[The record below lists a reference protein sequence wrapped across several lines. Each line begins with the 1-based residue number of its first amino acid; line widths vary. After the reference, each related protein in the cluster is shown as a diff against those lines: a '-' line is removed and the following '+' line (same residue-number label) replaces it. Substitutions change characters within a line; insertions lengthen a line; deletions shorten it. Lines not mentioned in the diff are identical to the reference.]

1 MTGNSD
7 DKLRYFLKRVTGE
20 LHDAR
25 QRLQELEAGGQEP
38 LAIVGMSC
46 RFPGDVN
53 SPEALWELLV
63 NGEDAV
69 AEIPEER
76 GWDLEKLYDPDPDR
90 IGTLYTR
97 VGAFLRQAGEFDAEF
112 FGISPREALAMDPQQ
127 RLLLET
133 SWEAMERAGID
144 PTSLRGSRTGVFAGT
159 NGQDYATVLRRD
171 PERSEGYLATGVAA
185 AVISG
190 RLSYTFGL
198 EGPAVTVDTACSSS
212 LVALHLAA
220 QALRDGECDLALAG
234 GVTVMATPEAFVE
247 FSRQRA
253 LSEDGRCKAFS
264 SDADGTGWGEGVGML
279 LVERLSDAQRNGHP
293 ILAVLRGSA
302 VNQDGASNGLT
313 APNGPSQQ
321 RVIRQALA
329 NARLTPGQVDAV
341 EAHGTGTKLGDPI
354 EAQALLAT
362 YGQNRPDGRP
372 LHLGSVK
379 SNIGHTQAAA
389 GVAGVIKMVEAL
401 RHGILPKTLHVN
413 EPSPHIDW
421 SAGAVE
427 LLTEATTWPETGEPR
442 RAAVSAFGV
451 SGTNA
456 HVILEQAP
464 ARESE
469 PTAEVTAPGALPWLI
484 SGRTTDAVQAQ
495 AQQLLTHLQA
505 NPELSPLDV
514 AHSLATTRTA
524 FEHRAAIIGDSH
536 ETLLDGLA
544 ALATGQE
551 NPNLVRGTAPGEAGR
566 VVFVFPGQGA
576 QWAGMAVELLDSSEV
591 FAQRIAECEQ
601 ALAPFVDWSLTGVL
615 REAEGAPSL
624 ERVDVVQPVLFAVM
638 VSLAALWQS
647 YGVQPAAV
655 IGHSQGEIAAAV
667 VAGALTLE
675 DGARV
680 AALRSKAITALA
692 GRGGMLS
699 IPLPLAAVEQELA
712 TRPDGGLAIAAVN
725 GPTSIVVSGETQA
738 LDELQAHYENAGVR
752 ARRIPV
758 DYASHSPQVEDLE
771 AELAV
776 LLANLAPGEAQV
788 AFHSTV
794 TTELTDTTTLDGA
807 YWYRNLRQTVRFEET
822 VRALID
828 QGHTTF
834 IEISPHPVLTYGIE
848 ETSSDVLITG
858 TLRRNEGGHHRF
870 LTSLATLHTHGH
882 PTDLASLLT
891 GGTPVLLPT
900 YAFQHQHYWLDAL
913 QAGTADVTSAGLSS
927 ATHPLLGAVIKP
939 ADTDT
944 LLLTGRLSLTT
955 HPWLAD
961 HAVNGTVILPGTA
974 YVELA
979 LHAGDHTNTTHLEEL
994 TLHTPLTLHT
1004 TGATRLQVAVSTP
1017 DDTGRR
1023 TITIHSQP
1031 DSDTD
1036 VPSWTTHAIG
1046 TLSGQP
1052 AHAAADLT
1060 AWPPTGATPI
1070 DVSELYSSLDQA
1082 GYGYGLAF
1090 QGLHTAWQHD
1100 GSIYAEVTLPEGPQA
1115 EADRYGLHPA
1125 LLDAALHAV
1134 GLGGFFPAS
1143 ERTRLPFAWRGVTLH
1158 AVGATALRVQVSATG
1173 PETVT
1178 LTIAD
1183 NTGAPVATIGGLT
1196 LREVTAGQLGSAG
1209 SHRDSSLFR
1218 LDWAPLAAPTERQD
1232 APSGWIVLGADAL
1245 GLADGL
1251 AGAGV
1256 PVSRHAGVGR
1266 LRSAL
1271 DAGLGLPATV
1281 LLPCAPE
1288 NSAGSAG
1295 DLADAVRAALHEVLE
1310 TVQAWLA
1317 DDRFASSRL
1326 VLVTRGTAATRA
1338 GEDLSD
1344 LVGAAVWGLIRSA
1357 QSENP
1362 DRFALVDLD
1371 ADPASLLAL
1380 PGAAAAVVDS
1390 GETQLAVRDGRLFA
1404 PRVARAASGELLA
1417 PPVGADGWRLDVRQQ
1432 GTLDALALIEHPAAV
1447 APLASGEVRVTV
1459 RAAGLNFRDV
1469 VLALGMVPDQDVM
1482 GSEAAGL
1489 VAEVGP
1495 GVTDLAPGDRVMGL
1509 FAGSFG
1515 PVAVTDRRM
1524 LVRMPR
1530 DWSFEQAASI
1540 PIVFLTAYYGL
1551 HDLARLQPGERVL
1564 VHAAAGGVGMAATQ
1578 LARHWGAEVYGTASF
1593 GKWDTLRALGLDDAH
1608 IANSRTLD
1616 FEQTFLDATGGRG
1629 MDVVLDSL
1637 AREFVDAS
1645 LRLLP
1650 RGGRFLEMGKAD
1662 KRDPEAVAA
1671 AHQGVAY
1678 QAFDLAEAGPD
1689 RIQEML
1695 TELLA
1700 LFEQGVLTPLPVT
1713 TWHISRAPEAF
1724 RHLSQ
1729 ARHVGKVV
1737 LTMPRTL
1744 AADGTVLI
1752 TGGTGTLGALV
1763 ARHLVTEHGARHLL
1777 LVSRSG
1783 ATAPGADE
1791 LSAELTA
1798 LGASVTIAACDIAD
1812 RAALA
1817 ELLATIP
1824 AEHPLDAVVH
1834 TAGLL
1839 DDGLVS
1845 ALTPERVAPV
1855 LRPKVDAAVNLHE
1868 LTEHLDLSAFVMFS
1882 SAAGVFGNPGQGSY
1896 AAGNAFL
1903 DALAQQ
1909 RRARGLAGVSLAW
1922 SFWAQRSGMTGH
1934 LDDADLARMARAGM
1948 IALSSEE
1955 GLALF
1960 DAARELDEALLLPV
1974 RLDTAALQRRA
1985 RTEGLPALL
1994 RGLVKAPARR
2004 ARAAAAGQ
2012 EAGGL
2017 GQRLAALTAADGQR
2031 LLVDLVRTHAATALG
2046 HQSADSVEET
2056 RAFKEL
2062 GFDSLTAV
2070 ELRNRLNAATGLR
2083 LPATLVFDHPTPEA
2097 LARHLLSQFADT
2109 PASANSGVV
2118 VRANANAGGDANADE
2133 LIAIVGMSCRY
2144 PGQIRTPDDLWQLV
2158 ATGGD
2163 GIAGFPMDRGWDVEN
2178 LYHPDPDRSGK
2189 SYVREGGFLYDAAGF
2204 DASFFGISPRE
2215 ALAMDPQQRLLLE
2228 SSWEALE
2235 QAGID
2240 PASLRGSRTGV
2251 FAGASSQNYATGLQQ
2266 SLESTEGYFLTGS
2279 ATAAVSGRVAY
2290 ALGLEGAA
2298 LTVDTACSSSLVAL
2312 HLAVQALRN
2321 GECDL
2326 ALAGGVSIMSTPAL
2340 FIEFSRQRGLSPD
2353 GRCKSFAA
2361 AADGTGWSEGVGMLL
2376 VERLSDAQ
2384 RNGHQ
2389 VLAVVRG
2396 SAVNQDGAS
2405 NGLTAPNGPSQ
2416 QRVIRQ
2422 ALASARLTARQV
2434 DAVEAH
2440 GTGTR
2445 LGDPIEAQALLAT
2458 YGQERPEDRPLLLGS
2473 LKSNIGHA
2481 QAAAGVAGVIKM
2493 VMAMRHGV
2501 LPKTLHVDEPS
2512 PQIDW
2517 SEGAVELLTEAT
2529 AWPETG
2535 EPRRAGVSAFGVSGT
2550 NAHVIL
2556 EQAEQA
2562 ADVASEDGVAA
2573 PAVLPWLIS
2582 GRTAEAVRAQAQRL
2596 LEHVRDNEASA
2607 LDVAYSLATT
2617 RSAFEHRAAVVADS
2631 REAFLDGL
2639 AALAE
2644 GRDAAGVVRGQAGRG
2659 KLAFL
2664 FSGQGSQRAGMG
2676 RELYDAFP
2684 VFAAAFDQ
2692 VCAELDKHLD
2702 TPLREVVFGDSGL
2715 IDQTA
2720 YTQASLFALET
2731 ALFRLVESWGIR
2743 PDFLAGH
2750 SIGEVTAAHLAGLW
2764 TLQDAATL
2772 VAARGRLMQALPT
2785 GGAMIAVQATEDEIT
2800 PHLTDRISIAA
2811 INGPNSIVL
2820 SGDDDTITSVAQIFA
2835 DQGRKTRR
2843 LRVSHAFH
2851 SPHMDPML
2859 DQFRAIA
2866 SSLTYNQPTTPLVSN
2881 LTGTLADPQ
2890 DLQTPDYWVRH
2901 VRETVRYTHAITT
2914 LATEGATTFL
2924 ELGPDT
2930 VLTAMTQDTL
2940 PDTNT
2945 LALLRANRPEERNIT
2960 GALAELHATGTPVD
2974 WSAYYAGTGAATTA
2988 LPTYAFQHQHY
2999 WLEGPEETSA
3009 DEVVDT
3015 TDAQFWQAVEDQ
3027 DFEALAATLQLDP
3040 DAPLSTVLPA
3050 LSTWRKDQRDR
3061 SAVDTWRYQITWK
3074 PLTTTSTGNLTGTWL
3089 VVTPTDGH
3097 PLLDW
3102 TTQALTTAGATVQ
3115 TRTIDALQNTNALQ
3129 NTDPSGI
3136 VSLLDLEDTLTLIQT
3151 GIDAPIWALTQSA
3164 VSTTPT
3170 ERINN
3175 PEQAQIWGL
3184 GRVAALEHPD
3194 QWGGLI
3200 DLPTTIT
3207 NHTTTQLTTA
3217 LTNTTGEDQ
3226 LALRDTAIHTR
3237 RLTHAP
3243 TNTITSAWT
3252 PTGTTLITGGTG
3264 ALGTH
3269 LARHL
3274 AHHGAPHLLLTSRR
3288 GPNAPGATQLTQEL
3302 QTLGTRVTI
3311 TACDTTNRQALADL
3325 IAQHPDL
3332 TAVIHTAGILDDATI
3347 TTLTPNRLTTVLTAK
3362 AHTAHHLH
3370 DLTRDH
3376 DLTAFVLYSSI
3387 AGTIGSPGQANY
3399 AAANAYLDALA
3410 HQRHTDGLP
3419 ATSIAWGP
3427 WADTGMAAQE
3437 TPDERLRR
3445 GGLTPMAPDMAVA
3458 ALQRALDLGDP
3469 AVMISEIDWQRFAVS
3484 FTSTRPS
3491 TLFDQVPEAR
3501 AALESAPQGHSAPGD
3516 QASALRTRLT
3526 ALPATERDQFLLDLV
3541 REQVALVLGHAN
3553 AATIEAGRAF
3563 KELGFDSLTAVELRN
3578 RLNAATNLNL
3588 PATLVFDHPTP
3599 NALADHLHTELLG
3612 TDDDLPQNQFN
3623 STTSNSDEPLAIIG
3637 MSCRFPGEANSPDE
3651 LWQLLTSGTDAVA
3664 SFPTTRGWD
3673 LQTLFSSDPEQ
3684 PGTTYA
3690 RNGGFLHGAPE
3701 FDAEFFGISPREA
3714 LAMDPQQRL
3723 LLETSWETVERAG
3736 IDPTSLR
3743 GSRTGVFAGTNG
3755 QDYLGLLN
3763 EVPEDLEGY
3772 LATGTAASV
3781 VSGRISYTMGL
3792 EGPAITV
3799 DTACS
3804 SSLVALHMAAQALRN
3819 GECDLALAGGVTVM
3833 STPGIFVEFSRQ
3845 RALSE
3850 DGRCKAFSSDADGTG
3865 WGEGVGMLL
3874 VERLSDARRN
3884 GHQVLAVLRG
3894 SAVNQDGASNGLTA
3908 PNGPSQQRV
3917 IRQALTNAG
3926 LTTSQIDAVEAHGT
3940 GTKLGDPIEAQ
3951 ALLATYGQNRPDGR
3965 PLHLGSVKSN
3975 IGHTQAAAGVA
3986 GVIKMVMA
3994 MRHGLLPKTLHVNE
4008 PSPHIDWS
4016 AGAVELLT
4024 EAMTWPETGEP
4035 RRAGVSAF
4043 GVSGTNAHVILEQ
4056 APARESEPTAEAAA
4070 PGALPWL
4077 LSGRTAEAVQDQAQR
4092 LLTHLQAHPELKPL
4106 DVAHS
4111 LATTRTA
4118 FEHRA
4123 AIIGEGHEGLLAG
4136 LTALAEG
4143 SEADNVVRGTA
4154 FGSGGRTVFV
4164 FPGQGAQWA
4173 GMAVELLDS
4182 SEVFAQRIAE
4192 CEQALAP
4199 FVDWSLTGVL
4209 REAEGAPSLERVDV
4223 VQPVLFAVMVSL
4235 AALWQSYGVQPA
4247 AVIGHSQGEIAA
4259 AVVAGALT
4267 LEDGAR
4273 VAALR
4278 SKAITALAGRGGML
4292 SIPLPLAAVEQEL
4305 ATRPDG
4311 GLAIAAVNG
4320 PTSIVVSGETQALD
4334 ELQAH
4339 YENAGVRARRIP
4351 VDYASHSPQ
4360 VEDLEAEL
4368 AVLLADLAPG
4378 EAQVAFHSTVTTELT
4393 DTTTLDSAY
4402 WYRNL
4407 RQTVRFEET
4416 VRALIDQ
4423 GHTTFIEISPHP
4435 VLTYGIDQTAET
4447 TDNPDTIL
4455 ITGTLRRN
4463 ESSHHRFLTSLTTLH
4478 THGHPTN
4485 LTPLLTGGTTTPLPT
4500 YAFQHRH
4507 YWLEAAPT
4515 GNADLTSH
4523 PTDATDALFWQAV
4536 ENEDLEALATEFD
4549 IDSELD
4555 RAPLGDLLP
4564 TLSMLSSWRRRRRD
4578 RSMVDSWRYRVD
4590 WQPAAGAAPAAVAP
4604 GTWLVVTPT
4613 GRAEDAWVTAAVRS
4627 LTEGGATPVVLEL
4640 EPADTDRPALAARLR
4655 ESSAGGAPIGGVF
4668 SLLALDEAAHGTF
4681 SVVPRAVAGTLL
4693 LVQALG
4699 DAGIEAPLWIGTRGA
4714 VRVGAAAHPVRPTQ
4728 AQLWGLG
4735 RVVGLEHPQRWGGL
4749 VDLPESPDELS
4760 ADRLRAAI
4768 SGLGAAEDQ
4777 VAVREGGLFVRRL
4790 VHAPL
4795 GDTRAP
4801 RAWKPQGTVLITG
4814 GTGGIGAHAARWLA
4828 DNGAEHLV
4836 LTSRSG
4842 SQAAGAAELAAE
4854 LTGLGTRVTIASCDV
4869 ADRDALAALLAELR
4883 SSGSPV
4889 RSVLH
4894 AAGVVRATT
4903 LDESDLAEFADV
4915 LAAKVAGAVNLHEL
4929 LLQDELDAFVLF
4941 SSNAGVWGSGGQGAY
4956 AAANAFL
4963 NGLAR
4968 QREAAGLPVTSVAW
4982 GSWAGGGMASD
4993 GAATEQLRRRGVL
5006 AMAPTLALAALQQAL
5021 DHEETCLVVADV
5033 DWDRFVPGFTAARPR
5048 PLLDGLPEVRRI
5060 LAAAESGAG
5069 AEASDAAATLAQQLA
5084 GQSTQAQNRVLL
5096 NLVRGTVAA
5105 VLGHASQDTVSATTA
5120 FKDLGLDSLT
5130 AVELRNR
5137 LNKATGL
5144 RLPAALAFDYPTPT
5158 ALADLLRDR
5167 LAPAGA
5173 PAAEKPSAL
5182 QELAKLET
5190 AVATLQPDDDELHST
5205 VVTRLQALLT
5215 QLGAVPGGTHRAAT
5229 VQQLDSATDDEL
5241 FDFIH
5246 EEFGRS

>member
-1 MTGNSD
+1 MTA
-7 DKLRYFLKRVTGE
+7 E
-20 LHDAR
+20 LTDTR
-25 QRLQELEAGGQEP
+25 QRLRALEEAAPEP
-38 LAIVGMSC
+38 IAIVSVSC
-46 RFPGDVN
+46 RYPGGVQ
-53 SPEALWELLV
+53 SPEDLWRLV
-63 NGEDAV
+63 AEGRDAV
-69 AEIPEER
+69 SGFPDNR
-76 GWDLEKLYDPDPDR
+76 GWDLDGLYDPDPDR
-90 IGTLYTR
+90 LHKSYVREG
-97 VGAFLRQAGEFDAEF
+97 GFLHESDHFDADF
-112 FGISPREALAMDPQQ
+112 FGINPREAVTIDPQQ

-133 SWEAMERAGID
+133 SWETVERAGID
-144 PTSLRGSRTGVFAGT
+144 PTSLAGSRTGVFAGVMY
-159 NGQDYATVLRRD
+159 GDYGSRVQDAPDGL
-171 PERSEGYLATGVAA
+171 EGYLINGSAGSIA
-185 AVISG
+185 SG
-190 RLSYTFGL
+190 RIAYTLGL

-212 LVALHLAA
+212 LVALHLAV
-220 QALRDGECDLALAG
+220 QALRNGECDLALAG
-234 GVTVMATPEAFVE
+234 GVTVLSTPGVFVE
-247 FSRQRA
+247 FSRQRG
-253 LSEDGRCKAFS
+253 LSADGRCKSFAAA
-264 SDADGTGWGEGVGML
+264 ADGTGWGEGVGML
-279 LVERLSDAQRNGHP
+279 LVERLSDARRNGHP
-293 ILAVLRGSA
+293 ILAVVRGTA

-313 APNGPSQQ
+313 APNGPAQQ
-321 RVIRQALA
+321 RVIRQALT
-329 NARLTPGQVDAV
+329 NAGLTAAQVDAV
-341 EAHGTGTKLGDPI
+341 EAHGTGTTLGDPI
-354 EAQALLAT
+354 EAQALIAT
-362 YGQNRPDGRP
+362 YGQERAADRP
-372 LHLGSVK
+372 LFLGSLK

-389 GVAGVIKMVEAL
+389 GVGGIIKMVEAI
-401 RHGILPKTLHVN
+401 RHGMLPKTLHVD
-413 EPSPHIDW
+413 EPTPQVDW

-427 LLTEATTWPETGEPR
+427 LLTEAMTWPETGEPR
-442 RAAVSAFGV
+442 RAAVSSFGV

-469 PTAEVTAPGALPWLI
+469 PTAEVTMSGALPWLI
-484 SGRTTDAVQAQ
+484 SGRTADAVQAQ
-495 AQQLLTHLQA
+495 AQRLLEHVQA
-505 NPELSPLDV
+505 HPELKPLDV
-514 AHSLATTRTA
+514 AYSLATTRTT

-551 NPNLVRGTAPGEAGR
+551 NPNLVRGTGTGGR
-566 VVFVFPGQGA
+566 TVFVFPGQGA
-576 QWAGMAVELLDSSEV
+576 QWAGMAVELLDTSPV

-667 VAGALTLE
+667 IAGALTLE

-699 IPLPLAAVEQELA
+699 IPLPLNEIQAELA

-738 LDELQAHYENAGVR
+738 LDQLQAHYQAEGVR

-771 AELAV
+771 AELAD
-776 LLANLAPGEAQV
+776 LLADLAPREAQV

-794 TTELTDTTTLDGA
+794 TTMPMDTTTLDGA

-858 TLRRNEGGHHRF
+858 TLRRNEGGQQRF

-882 PTDLASLLT
+882 PTDLSGLLA
-891 GGTPVLLPT
+891 GGTAVALPT
-900 YAFQHQHYWLDAL
+900 YAFQHQRYWLDASS
-913 QAGTADVTSAGLSS
+913 AADVTSAGLSS
-927 ATHPLLGAVIKP
+927 ATHPLLGAVVELP
-939 ADTDT
+939 DSESF
-944 LLLTGRLSLTT
+944 LFTGRLSLGT

-979 LHAGDHTNTTHLEEL
+979 LHAGDHTGCDLLEEL
-994 TLHTPLTLHT
+994 TLHAPLVLPT

-1031 DSDTD
+1031 YADTD
-1036 VPSWTTHAIG
+1036 PSPWTQHATG
-1046 TLSGQP
+1046 VLSTGRP
-1052 AHAAADLT
+1052 AEPVELSVWPPADAVAVDLT
-1060 AWPPTGATPI
+1060 GRYDA
-1070 DVSELYSSLDQA
+1070 LDQA
-1082 GYGYGLAF
+1082 GYEYGPAF
-1090 QGLHTAWQHD
+1090 QGLRAAWRRGQ
-1100 GSIYAEVTLPEGPQA
+1100 EVFADVALPEGPQG
-1115 EADRYGLHPA
+1115 EADQFGLHPA
-1125 LLDAALHAV
+1125 LLDAALHAL
-1134 GLGGFFPAS
+1134 GLGGFFRESDRP
-1143 ERTRLPFAWRGVTLH
+1143 RLPFAWRGVTLH
-1158 AVGATALRVQVSATG
+1158 AVGAAALRVQVSAAG

-1183 NTGAPVATIGGLT
+1183 NTGAPVATIEALT
-1196 LREVTAGQLGSAG
+1196 LREVTSDQLSDSAAAL
-1209 SHRDSSLFR
+1209 HDALFR
-1218 LDWAPLAAPTERQD
+1218 LDWTTVAALGNPAGAPEALSLVGPDAFDLAAAFGDVPAFADLAALGEAVQAGAAAPEVVFAACVAPLTGAEELTARAHQSTEH
-1232 APSGWIVLGADAL
+1232 VLTLLQEWL
-1245 GLADGL
+1245 GD
-1251 AGAGV
+1251 
-1256 PVSRHAGVGR
+1256 
-1266 LRSAL
+1266 
-1271 DAGLGLPATV
+1271 
-1281 LLPCAPE
+1281 E
-1288 NSAGSAG
+1288 
-1295 DLADAVRAALHEVLE
+1295 
-1310 TVQAWLA
+1310 
-1317 DDRFASSRL
+1317 RFAASRL
-1326 VLVTRGTAATRA
+1326 VLLTRGAVALDGGEAIEQLAAA
-1338 GEDLSD
+1338 P
-1344 LVGAAVWGLIRSA
+1344 AWGLVRSA

-1362 DRFALVDLD
+1362 DRFVL
-1371 ADPASLLAL
+1371 
-1380 PGAAAAVVDS
+1380 
-1390 GETQLAVRDGRLFA
+1390 
-1404 PRVARAASGELLA
+1404 
-1417 PPVGADGWRLDVRQQ
+1417 LDVP
-1432 GTLDALALIEHPAAV
+1432 T
-1447 APLASGEVRVTV
+1447 GE
-1459 RAAGLNFRDV
+1459 
-1469 VLALGMVPDQDVM
+1469 P
-1482 GSEAAGL
+1482 
-1489 VAEVGP
+1489 
-1495 GVTDLAPGDRVMGL
+1495 
-1509 FAGSFG
+1509 
-1515 PVAVTDRRM
+1515 
-1524 LVRMPR
+1524 
-1530 DWSFEQAASI
+1530 
-1540 PIVFLTAYYGL
+1540 LTA
-1551 HDLARLQPGERVL
+1551 
-1564 VHAAAGGVGMAATQ
+1564 
-1578 LARHWGAEVYGTASF
+1578 
-1593 GKWDTLRALGLDDAH
+1593 DTLRAALAAGEPQLALR
-1608 IANSRTLD
+1608 S
-1616 FEQTFLDATGGRG
+1616 G
-1629 MDVVLDSL
+1629 VLRAPRL
-1637 AREFVDAS
+1637 ART
-1645 LRLLP
+1645 
-1650 RGGRFLEMGKAD
+1650 GRSD
-1662 KRDPEAVAA
+1662 RTAA
-1671 AHQGVAY
+1671 
-1678 QAFDLAEAGPD
+1678 P
-1689 RIQEML
+1689 
-1695 TELLA
+1695 A
-1700 LFEQGVLTPLPVT
+1700 LNP
-1713 TWHISRAPEAF
+1713 A
-1724 RHLSQ
+1724 
-1729 ARHVGKVV
+1729 
-1737 LTMPRTL
+1737 
-1744 AADGTVLI
+1744 GTVLI
-1752 TGGTGTLGALV
+1752 TGASGTLGALV

-1824 AEHPLDAVVH
+1824 AEHPLNAVVH
-1834 TAGLL
+1834 AAGVL
-1839 DDGLVS
+1839 DDGVIAS
-1845 ALTPERVAPV
+1845 LTPERIHRT

-1882 SAAGVFGNPGQGSY
+1882 SAAGIFGTAGQGSY

-2118 VRANANAGGDANADE
+2118 VRANADSDE
-2133 LIAIVGMSCRY
+2133 PIVIVGMSCRF
-2144 PGQIRTPDDLWQLV
+2144 PGQVRTPEDLWQLV
-2158 ATGGD
+2158 AEGRDAIG
-2163 GIAGFPMDRGWDVEN
+2163 ALPADRGWDLDG
-2178 LYHPDPDRSGK
+2178 LYDPDPDRPGT
-2189 SYVREGGFLYDAAGF
+2189 SYVREGGFLYDAAEF

-2251 FAGASSQNYATGLQQ
+2251 FTGLMYHEYA
-2266 SLESTEGYFLTGS
+2266 SRLTAVPDGLEGYLGSGS
-2279 ATAAVSGRVAY
+2279 AGSIASGRVAY

-2326 ALAGGVSIMSTPAL
+2326 ALAGGVTVMSTPDT
-2340 FIEFSRQRGLSPD
+2340 FVEFSRQRGLATD

-2422 ALASARLTARQV
+2422 ALASARLTPGQV

-2440 GTGTR
+2440 GTGTT
-2445 LGDPIEAQALLAT
+2445 LGDPIEADALLAT
-2458 YGQERPEDRPLLLGS
+2458 YGQERPEGRPLLLGS

-2481 QAAAGVAGVIKM
+2481 QAAAGVGGVIKM

-2501 LPKTLHVDEPS
+2501 LPMTLHVDEPT
-2512 PQIDW
+2512 PEVDW
-2517 SEGAVELLTEAT
+2517 SAGAVELLTEAT

-2535 EPRRAGVSAFGVSGT
+2535 EPRRAAVSSFGLSGT

-2556 EQAEQA
+2556 EQAPAREA
-2562 ADVASEDGVAA
+2562 EPTVEVPA
-2573 PAVLPWLIS
+2573 PAVLPWLLS

-2692 VCAELDKHLD
+2692 VCAELDRHLD

-2820 SGDDDTITSVAQIFA
+2820 SGDDDTVTSVAQIFA

-2866 SSLTYNQPTTPLVSN
+2866 SSLTYNQPTIPLVSN

-2940 PDTNT
+2940 DNATTIP
-2945 LALLRANRPEERNIT
+2945 LLRANRPEPHTATR
-2960 GALAELHATGTPVD
+2960 ALAELHTTGTTIN
-2974 WSAYYAGTGAATTA
+2974 WNAYYAGTGATTTP

-2999 WLEGPEETSA
+2999 WLEGTPVASDPTDQSFWETVERE
-3009 DEVVDT
+3009 DL
-3015 TDAQFWQAVEDQ
+3015 QA
-3027 DFEALAATLQLDP
+3027 FAATLQLDP

-3074 PLTTTSTGNLTGTWL
+3074 PLSTTNSSSLSGTWL

-3102 TTQALTTAGATVQ
+3102 TTQALAEGGATVQ

-3243 TNTITSAWT
+3243 TNTNTNTNTNTSTWT

-3311 TACDTTNRQALADL
+3311 TACDTTNRQALANL

-3427 WADTGMAAQE
+3427 WADTGMAAGSGTVQD
-3437 TPDERLRR
+3437 TVRRL
-3445 GGLTPMAPDMAVA
+3445 GLSPLEPEL
-3458 ALQRALDLGDP
+3458 ALRAMQRALDSAEPVTAIVD
-3469 AVMISEIDWQRFAVS
+3469 VDWQRFASVQMS
-3484 FTSTRPS
+3484 GPVRGLLSDLPEVRHELPS
-3491 TLFDQVPEAR
+3491 GEAEGTD
-3501 AALESAPQGHSAPGD
+3501 ADAG
-3516 QASALRTRLT
+3516 SALRQRL
-3526 ALPATERDQFLLDLV
+3526 AGLSESEQGRVLLELV
-3541 REQVALVLGHAN
+3541 RTQAAAVLGHASPD
-3553 AATIEAGRAF
+3553 GVLPGKAF
-3563 KELGFDSLTAVELRN
+3563 RDVGFDSLAAVQLRK
-3578 RLNAATNLNL
+3578 RLTGATGLRL
-3588 PATLVFDHPTP
+3588 PATLVFDYPTP
-3599 NALADHLHTELLG
+3599 AELSKYLRLEMSQDDPSEVESVLQYLDRVEAVFAALDPGDSALGAIELRL
-3612 TDDDLPQNQFN
+3612 QNILKAHSPG
-3623 STTSNSDEPLAIIG
+3623 STT
-3637 MSCRFPGEANSPDE
+3637 
-3651 LWQLLTSGTDAVA
+3651 
-3664 SFPTTRGWD
+3664 
-3673 LQTLFSSDPEQ
+3673 
-3684 PGTTYA
+3684 
-3690 RNGGFLHGAPE
+3690 
-3701 FDAEFFGISPREA
+3701 
-3714 LAMDPQQRL
+3714 
-3723 LLETSWETVERAG
+3723 
-3736 IDPTSLR
+3736 
-3743 GSRTGVFAGTNG
+3743 
-3755 QDYLGLLN
+3755 
-3763 EVPEDLEGY
+3763 
-3772 LATGTAASV
+3772 
-3781 VSGRISYTMGL
+3781 
-3792 EGPAITV
+3792 
-3799 DTACS
+3799 
-3804 SSLVALHMAAQALRN
+3804 
-3819 GECDLALAGGVTVM
+3819 
-3833 STPGIFVEFSRQ
+3833 
-3845 RALSE
+3845 
-3850 DGRCKAFSSDADGTG
+3850 AD
-3865 WGEGVGMLL
+3865 
-3874 VERLSDARRN
+3874 
-3884 GHQVLAVLRG
+3884 
-3894 SAVNQDGASNGLTA
+3894 
-3908 PNGPSQQRV
+3908 
-3917 IRQALTNAG
+3917 
-3926 LTTSQIDAVEAHGT
+3926 
-3940 GTKLGDPIEAQ
+3940 
-3951 ALLATYGQNRPDGR
+3951 
-3965 PLHLGSVKSN
+3965 
-3975 IGHTQAAAGVA
+3975 
-3986 GVIKMVMA
+3986 
-3994 MRHGLLPKTLHVNE
+3994 
-4008 PSPHIDWS
+4008 
-4016 AGAVELLT
+4016 
-4024 EAMTWPETGEP
+4024 
-4035 RRAGVSAF
+4035 
-4043 GVSGTNAHVILEQ
+4043 
-4056 APARESEPTAEAAA
+4056 
-4070 PGALPWL
+4070 
-4077 LSGRTAEAVQDQAQR
+4077 
-4092 LLTHLQAHPELKPL
+4092 
-4106 DVAHS
+4106 
-4111 LATTRTA
+4111 
-4118 FEHRA
+4118 
-4123 AIIGEGHEGLLAG
+4123 
-4136 LTALAEG
+4136 
-4143 SEADNVVRGTA
+4143 
-4154 FGSGGRTVFV
+4154 
-4164 FPGQGAQWA
+4164 
-4173 GMAVELLDS
+4173 
-4182 SEVFAQRIAE
+4182 
-4192 CEQALAP
+4192 
-4199 FVDWSLTGVL
+4199 
-4209 REAEGAPSLERVDV
+4209 
-4223 VQPVLFAVMVSL
+4223 
-4235 AALWQSYGVQPA
+4235 
-4247 AVIGHSQGEIAA
+4247 
-4259 AVVAGALT
+4259 
-4267 LEDGAR
+4267 
-4273 VAALR
+4273 
-4278 SKAITALAGRGGML
+4278 
-4292 SIPLPLAAVEQEL
+4292 
-4305 ATRPDG
+4305 
-4311 GLAIAAVNG
+4311 
-4320 PTSIVVSGETQALD
+4320 
-4334 ELQAH
+4334 
-4339 YENAGVRARRIP
+4339 
-4351 VDYASHSPQ
+4351 
-4360 VEDLEAEL
+4360 
-4368 AVLLADLAPG
+4368 
-4378 EAQVAFHSTVTTELT
+4378 
-4393 DTTTLDSAY
+4393 
-4402 WYRNL
+4402 
-4407 RQTVRFEET
+4407 
-4416 VRALIDQ
+4416 
-4423 GHTTFIEISPHP
+4423 
-4435 VLTYGIDQTAET
+4435 
-4447 TDNPDTIL
+4447 
-4455 ITGTLRRN
+4455 
-4463 ESSHHRFLTSLTTLH
+4463 
-4478 THGHPTN
+4478 
-4485 LTPLLTGGTTTPLPT
+4485 
-4500 YAFQHRH
+4500 
-4507 YWLEAAPT
+4507 
-4515 GNADLTSH
+4515 
-4523 PTDATDALFWQAV
+4523 
-4536 ENEDLEALATEFD
+4536 
-4549 IDSELD
+4549 
-4555 RAPLGDLLP
+4555 
-4564 TLSMLSSWRRRRRD
+4564 
-4578 RSMVDSWRYRVD
+4578 
-4590 WQPAAGAAPAAVAP
+4590 
-4604 GTWLVVTPT
+4604 
-4613 GRAEDAWVTAAVRS
+4613 
-4627 LTEGGATPVVLEL
+4627 
-4640 EPADTDRPALAARLR
+4640 
-4655 ESSAGGAPIGGVF
+4655 
-4668 SLLALDEAAHGTF
+4668 
-4681 SVVPRAVAGTLL
+4681 
-4693 LVQALG
+4693 
-4699 DAGIEAPLWIGTRGA
+4699 
-4714 VRVGAAAHPVRPTQ
+4714 
-4728 AQLWGLG
+4728 
-4735 RVVGLEHPQRWGGL
+4735 
-4749 VDLPESPDELS
+4749 
-4760 ADRLRAAI
+4760 
-4768 SGLGAAEDQ
+4768 
-4777 VAVREGGLFVRRL
+4777 
-4790 VHAPL
+4790 
-4795 GDTRAP
+4795 
-4801 RAWKPQGTVLITG
+4801 
-4814 GTGGIGAHAARWLA
+4814 
-4828 DNGAEHLV
+4828 
-4836 LTSRSG
+4836 
-4842 SQAAGAAELAAE
+4842 
-4854 LTGLGTRVTIASCDV
+4854 
-4869 ADRDALAALLAELR
+4869 
-4883 SSGSPV
+4883 
-4889 RSVLH
+4889 
-4894 AAGVVRATT
+4894 
-4903 LDESDLAEFADV
+4903 
-4915 LAAKVAGAVNLHEL
+4915 
-4929 LLQDELDAFVLF
+4929 
-4941 SSNAGVWGSGGQGAY
+4941 
-4956 AAANAFL
+4956 
-4963 NGLAR
+4963 
-4968 QREAAGLPVTSVAW
+4968 
-4982 GSWAGGGMASD
+4982 
-4993 GAATEQLRRRGVL
+4993 
-5006 AMAPTLALAALQQAL
+5006 
-5021 DHEETCLVVADV
+5021 
-5033 DWDRFVPGFTAARPR
+5033 
-5048 PLLDGLPEVRRI
+5048 
-5060 LAAAESGAG
+5060 
-5069 AEASDAAATLAQQLA
+5069 
-5084 GQSTQAQNRVLL
+5084 
-5096 NLVRGTVAA
+5096 
-5105 VLGHASQDTVSATTA
+5105 SATT
-5120 FKDLGLDSLT
+5120 S
-5130 AVELRNR
+5130 
-5137 LNKATGL
+5137 
-5144 RLPAALAFDYPTPT
+5144 
-5158 ALADLLRDR
+5158 
-5167 LAPAGA
+5167 
-5173 PAAEKPSAL
+5173 EKLISAS
-5182 QELAKLET
+5182 
-5190 AVATLQPDDDELHST
+5190 DDE
-5205 VVTRLQALLT
+5205 V
-5215 QLGAVPGGTHRAAT
+5215 
-5229 VQQLDSATDDEL
+5229 
-5241 FDFIH
+5241 FDFISK
-5246 EEFGRS
+5246 ELGIS